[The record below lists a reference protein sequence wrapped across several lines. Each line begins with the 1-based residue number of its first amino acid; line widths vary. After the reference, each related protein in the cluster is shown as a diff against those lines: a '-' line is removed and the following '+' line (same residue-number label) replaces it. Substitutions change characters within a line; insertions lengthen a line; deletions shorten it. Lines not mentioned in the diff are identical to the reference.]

1 MAEAHPVIFR
11 FVNERRNADVK
22 IIMVDPRKTLS
33 ASIADLHMSF
43 IPGNDLAILHAMAH
57 VIVKENLY
65 SKEYVNK
72 HMVFKKMDDPV
83 PAKIEKFTLGRVCQ
97 VPRGVFP

>member
-11 FVNERRNADVK
+11 LVNERRERGVK

-43 IPGNDLAILHAMAH
+43 IPGTDLAILHAMAH
-57 VIVKENLY
+57 VIVKEDLH
-65 SKEYVNK
+65 SKDYLNN
-72 HMVFKKMDDPV
+72 HIVFKTMKED
-83 PAKIEKFTLGRVCQ
+83 ETER
-97 VPRGVFP
+97 